1 MKSFEEFRGK
11 VALVTGGGFG
21 IGEEICY
28 ELGGLGTHV
37 VIADAA
43 EHQPTTV
50 AEKIR
55 DNGGSAYAIEIDMTS
70 ESDYKAAVQ
79 TAVEQ
84 FGGLHYAV
92 NSPGYGGE
100 GELTGKMSGREWRD
114 LVDLNL
120 NGVAYAMRYEIDQF
134 LDMDL
139 TSECSI
145 VNVASVH
152 GLVAAKGKAAYS
164 AAKHGVIGLTRSAA
178 VEYGSKAIRVNAVCP
193 GYIRNALL
201 ANFMDED
208 ELTKLINDHPLGR
221 LGSVREV
228 AAMVIF
234 LLSSNASFITG
245 SAQTVDGGYTAV

>member
-1 MKSFEEFRGK
+1 
-11 VALVTGGGFG
+11 
-21 IGEEICY
+21 
-28 ELGGLGTHV
+28 
-37 VIADAA
+37 
-43 EHQPTTV
+43 
-50 AEKIR
+50 
-55 DNGGSAYAIEIDMTS
+55 
-70 ESDYKAAVQ
+70 
-79 TAVEQ
+79 
-84 FGGLHYAV
+84 
-92 NSPGYGGE
+92 
-100 GELTGKMSGREWRD
+100 
-114 LVDLNL
+114 
-120 NGVAYAMRYEIDQF
+120 MRYEIDQF
-134 LDMDL
+134 LDMDM

-228 AAMVIF
+228 AAMVLF